1 MNSRYLGHFINNLVF
16 PENRPEDVASE
27 IVYAIRNE
35 KEEVILPVEFGS
47 LINL

>member
-1 MNSRYLGHFINNLVF
+1 MNSRYLGHFIKNLVF

-47 LINL
+47 FLNL